1 MQRFGILIVLFL
13 FSCAKD
19 NNTIDA
25 STTPPDIDP
34 SDLPYL
40 RVTTNEPIE
49 NEPKVPGVLSIF
61 EGQELTFT
69 HPIGIEYRGSTSFR
83 LSDKK
88 SYGLETWDEQNND
101 VDVSILGFPK
111 KKIGFLMDM
120 FFVLPTQLFLILP

>member
-1 MQRFGILIVLFL
+1 MNLYATLWVLIVLFL
-13 FSCAKD
+13 FLVLKT
-19 NNTIDA
+19 TIL
-25 STTPPDIDP
+25 STLLLPPDIDG

-61 EGQELTFT
+61 EGQELTFS

-88 SYGLETWDEQNND
+88 LWCGD
-101 VDVSILGFPK
+101 LGRAK
-111 KKIGFLMDM
+111 
-120 FFVLPTQLFLILP
+120 QRR